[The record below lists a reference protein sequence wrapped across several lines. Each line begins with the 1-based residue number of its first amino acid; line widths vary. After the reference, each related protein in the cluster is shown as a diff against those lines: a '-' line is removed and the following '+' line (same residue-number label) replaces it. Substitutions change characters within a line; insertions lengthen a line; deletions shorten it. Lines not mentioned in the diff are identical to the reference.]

1 MKTIGVIGGMSAEST
16 ALYYERLNA
25 EVRRRLGGLHSA
37 RLIVWSFDFADIATL
52 QQQNR
57 WEEAGDLLAN
67 AAIRLERC
75 GAELLVLATN
85 TMHKLAD
92 RIESAVGVPLLHIA
106 DATAQ
111 RISSAGHTRPAL
123 MATGYTME
131 QDFYKGRLR
140 QLYGFEVLVPEADD
154 RRETHR
160 IIYDELCRGLVRDES
175 RRAYEAIAGR
185 LADAGADC
193 LILGCTEVTMLLGP
207 HNVPVP
213 VFDTV
218 SIHVDAAIDAALT
231 EQRAAAA

>member
-16 ALYYERLNA
+16 ALYYDRLNA

-52 QQQNR
+52 QQQSR
-57 WEEAGDLLAN
+57 WDEAGDLLAN

-75 GAELLVLATN
+75 GAELLLLATN

-92 RIESAVGVPLLHIA
+92 RIESAVGIPLLHIA
-106 DATAQ
+106 DATAH
-111 RISSAGHTRPAL
+111 RISVAGHSRPAL
-123 MATGYTME
+123 MATAYTME

-140 QLYGFEVLVPEADD
+140 ELYGFEVLVPEEDD

-160 IIYDELCRGLVRDES
+160 IIYDELCCGVVKDES
-175 RRAYEAIAGR
+175 RLAYEAIASR
-185 LADAGADC
+185 LADAGADS
-193 LILGCTEVTMLLGP
+193 LILGCTEVTMLLGQ

-218 SIHVDAAIDAALT
+218 SIHVDAAVDAALA
-231 EQRAAAA
+231 ERHAVAA